1 MGFHKRWIT
10 GEAIKSAYESSGV
23 SSVWD
28 MFTSGAD
35 ALILHGDLAEDC
47 FELIE
52 EGDRSGLEKRLAEL
66 DK

>member
-10 GEAIKSAYESSGV
+10 EEAIRSAYQHSGV

-28 MFTSGAD
+28 MFTRGAD
-35 ALILHGDLAEDC
+35 ALILHGDLAGDC
-47 FELIE
+47 FKLIE
-52 EGDRSGLEKRLAEL
+52 EDDRGGLEKRLAEL

>member
-1 MGFHKRWIT
+1 MSFHKRWIT
-10 GEAIKSAYESSGV
+10 DEAIKSAYENSGV

-35 ALILHGDLAEDC
+35 ALILHGDLVEDC
-47 FELIE
+47 FVLIE
-52 EGDRSGLEKRLAEL
+52 KGDRSGLEKKLAEL

>member
-1 MGFHKRWIT
+1 MGFHKRGIT
-10 GEAIKSAYESSGV
+10 DEAIKSAYENNGV

-28 MFTSGAD
+28 MFTRGAD

-47 FELIE
+47 FVLIE
-52 EGDRSGLEKRLAEL
+52 EGDRSGLEKRLVEL